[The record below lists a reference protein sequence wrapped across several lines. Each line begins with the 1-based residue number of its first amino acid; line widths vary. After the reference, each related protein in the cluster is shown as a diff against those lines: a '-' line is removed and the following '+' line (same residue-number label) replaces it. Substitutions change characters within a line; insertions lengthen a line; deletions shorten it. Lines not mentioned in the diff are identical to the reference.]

1 MRIELLNYNNDL
13 LILNIEDLTIRIQ
26 SFYSHFEGGEANL
39 MIEGTAR
46 FEVAEKYLLSEGITQ
61 DQIDLI
67 YDDGAL

>member
-1 MRIELLNYNNDL
+1 MRIELKSPIDNIF
-13 LILNIEDLTIRIQ
+13 ILDIEDWTIRIQ
-26 SFYSHFEGGEANL
+26 SFYSHFEGGEADL